1 MSGLPSPRACH
12 ARVMANDQSSIF
24 HKPESWILEIKQKK
38 LYDEI
43 GKCDSSHLLG
53 YACFVEDFLVVTTS

>member
-1 MSGLPSPRACH
+1 
-12 ARVMANDQSSIF
+12 MANDQSSIF